1 MNLSESNEN
10 NKYKIIKNLSANPL
24 KQRLLSMGFI
34 KNTEIY
40 ILIKNKKVLKVKILN
55 STVVL
60 RIEEAKFI
68 IIEKMN

>member
-24 KQRLLSMGFI
+24 KQKLLSMGFI